1 MTRLLVIKTSSM
13 GDVVHGLV
21 AAAVVRAHRPD
32 LRLHWVVEEAFADVV
47 HRSALVEHAH
57 VLALRRWRKRLFRLN
72 GLGKT
77 LREIRQ
83 FVSALQ
89 AQTYDQLIDAQGL
102 VKSAMVNRLAEVHGP
117 RWGFDA
123 QSARERPAAWAVD
136 RGVQSLPTDHAVRR
150 LLTLFGQALD
160 IKQLMNPGPDDQ
172 PLVYDPQWVFASD
185 PNTRRQMQEGGDVA
199 RLMSIASRPQ
209 NESTPRAAHRG
220 LVLMAHGSSRSEKTW
235 PVEQWQQLAIK
246 VGAAGFVPV
255 FPSGHS
261 EEFQRA
267 QQLAQSCR
275 GLALAPRSLAEM
287 GEWLASAQVVVGVDS
302 GLTHWAAA
310 MGRPT
315 LGLFLSTPVSR
326 FGLRWAPH
334 GRSLDRGSAEPAA
347 VFDQMQ
353 AWLAQDTGALA
364 CR

>member
-1 MTRLLVIKTSSM
+1 M

-21 AAAVVRAHRPD
+21 AAALVRAHRPD

-47 HRSALVEHAH
+47 RRSALVEHVH

-72 GLGKT
+72 DFGGT
-77 LREIRQ
+77 WREIRQ
-83 FVSALQ
+83 FVSDLQ

-136 RGVQSLPTDHAVRR
+136 RGVQSPPTDHAVRR

-160 IKQLMNPGPDDQ
+160 IQQLMNPGPDDQ

-199 RLMSIASRPQ
+199 RLTSIASRPH
-209 NESTPRAAHRG
+209 NGSTPRAAYRG

-235 PVEQWQQLAIK
+235 PVEQWQQLATK
-246 VGAAGFVPV
+246 VSAAGFVPV

-267 QQLAQSCR
+267 QQLAQSCH

-364 CR
+364 CS